1 MSPRTRAVRLVGS
14 WVGVSI
20 GVPLLIRA
28 ELGVAPFDVLNTGV
42 ANLTGW
48 SLGVAFVV
56 DACVFYLAGW
66 LLGAKL
72 GWACIVGTVIIG
84 PMVNVALGLLPE
96 QHALLPRVGLFAAGL
111 VIIAIAICMVITTEL
126 GAGPSEVFML
136 GLVVRGMGIV
146 PARWIS
152 DGFPLAVGAL
162 IGGALGPG
170 TLVFALAMGPM
181 VKYGLGRL
189 HYQPARGGMLS
200 AHP

>member
-1 MSPRTRAVRLVGS
+1 MSPFTRTLRLIGS

-42 ANLTGW
+42 AHATDW
-48 SLGVAFVV
+48 PFGVAFVV
-56 DACVFYLAGW
+56 DACIFYLAGW
-66 LLGAKL
+66 LLGAQL
-72 GWACIVGTVIIG
+72 GWACIGGTVIIG
-84 PMVNVALGLLPE
+84 PMVNVFLGALPVQHAMVPRLGYFVVGLL
-96 QHALLPRVGLFAAGL
+96 
-111 VIIAIAICMVITTEL
+111 IIAVAICLVITTEL

-152 DGFPLAVGAL
+152 DGLPLVIGAL

-170 TLVFALAMGPM
+170 TLVFALTMGPM
-181 VKYGLGRL
+181 VKYGLGRM
-189 HYQPARGGMLS
+189 HYQPARGGTLT
-200 AHP
+200 AHS